1 MPCHV
6 VCKCEL
12 LLLIASDCL
21 LNALFCMHVQL
32 DAELDC
38 SDAGTAAAASSIAA
52 SIIMSPRGMALYRPA
67 LSPLADANAA
77 AAFSFAAADSSSS
90 AAIGTDALAANSTTA
105 GAADAVNSSQTD
117 SNNTGDVLSGTP
129 PKTGDAAATANSD
142 DTALSSQQQQQ
153 QQQQQQRQQ
162 QLRSVMS
169 AVTAAARLNRGNG
182 NTYHSSS
189 AVPAKRRRIYP
200 VGRTQARQKWATRE
214 IAALDFLT
222 SIPMR
227 QEAKV
232 SCYTLCLAY
241 V

>member
-1 MPCHV
+1 
-6 VCKCEL
+6 
-12 LLLIASDCL
+12 
-21 LNALFCMHVQL
+21 MHVQL

-90 AAIGTDALAANSTTA
+90 AATGADAITANNATA

-129 PKTGDAAATANSD
+129 PKTGDAAATAHSD
-142 DTALSSQQQQQ
+142 DATLNSQQQQQ
-153 QQQQQQRQQ
+153 QQQRQQQRQQ

-232 SCYTLCLAY
+232 SCYSLCLAH

>member
-1 MPCHV
+1 
-6 VCKCEL
+6 L
-12 LLLIASDCL
+12 DL
-21 LNALFCMHVQL
+21 QL
-32 DAELDC
+32 DVEPDGN
-38 SDAGTAAAASSIAA
+38 DAATAAAASSVAA

-67 LSPLADANAA
+67 LSPLAEVNAAVA
-77 AAFSFAAADSSSS
+77 AAFSFAAADSSST
-90 AAIGTDALAANSTTA
+90 AAAGADAFNTNSTAAGATDAADNSITTESNMN
-105 GAADAVNSSQTD
+105 GDLPSS
-117 SNNTGDVLSGTP
+117 TP
-129 PKTGDAAATANSD
+129 PKTVDIAATANSD
-142 DTALSSQQQQQ
+142 DAALNSA
-153 QQQQQQRQQ
+153 QQQQRQQQQ

-169 AVTAAARLNRGNG
+169 AVTAATRLNRGNG

-232 SCYTLCLAY
+232 SY
-241 V
+241 